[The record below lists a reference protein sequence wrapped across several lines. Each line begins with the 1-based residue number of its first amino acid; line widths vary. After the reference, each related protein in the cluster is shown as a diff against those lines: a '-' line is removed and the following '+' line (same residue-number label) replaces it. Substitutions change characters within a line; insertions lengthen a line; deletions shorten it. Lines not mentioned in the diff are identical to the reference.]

1 MKKNT
6 FFLTAIF
13 LLLQTLWAKDNLDIL
28 KKTIPLDGEKKLEVK
43 ISFGAGTLYLHP
55 GKPGDLFKGE
65 LKFADKEPF
74 LDYSINGETGILE
87 ISTSGFNSKDKEDKT
102 YNFKNFDDMK
112 KNSWHLYF
120 SPEIPIKFVIENGAA
135 SNRFEFG
142 SLKISDLKIST
153 GASETI
159 INFAE
164 PNPIVMNHFTIESG
178 VSEIKGKN
186 LLNANFNKFR
196 FEGGVGDYDFYFT
209 GKLQRSPRIDIE
221 IGVASA
227 SLYLNPDTPFK
238 ARISSSLLSSVAI
251 DNAVEEEDDYWV
263 SDNYS
268 RKKDFLNISA
278 DVGIG
283 GFEIQVRN

>member
-6 FFLTAIF
+6 IFLTTVF
-13 LLLQTLWAKDNLDIL
+13 LLLQTVWAKDNLNVL
-28 KKTIPLDGEKKLEVK
+28 NKTIPLDGEKQLEVK

-55 GKPGDLFKGE
+55 GKPDVLFKGE
-65 LKFADKEPF
+65 LKFTEKEPT

-87 ISTSGFNSKDKEDKT
+87 ISTSGFDSKDKEDKT

-135 SNRFEFG
+135 SNRFDFG

-159 INFAE
+159 INFSE

-186 LLNANFNKFR
+186 LLNANFRKFR

-227 SLYLNPDTPFK
+227 NLYLNSDTPFK
-238 ARISSSLLSSVAI
+238 ARISSSLLSSVDI
-251 DNAVEEEDDYWV
+251 DNAVEEEDDYWI

-268 RKKDFLNISA
+268 RNKNFLNISA

-283 GFEIQVRN
+283 SFEIQVRD

>member
-1 MKKNT
+1 MKKT
-6 FFLTAIF
+6 IIF
-13 LLLQTLWAKDNLDIL
+13 LSAVFLLVQTVWTKDNLNVL
-28 KKTIPLDGEKKLEVK
+28 KKTIPLDGEQQLEVK

-55 GKPGDLFKGE
+55 GKPGVLFKGE
-65 LKFADKEPF
+65 LKFTDKEPV
-74 LDYSINGETGILE
+74 LNYSINGETGILE
-87 ISTSGFNSKDKEDKT
+87 ISTSGFDSKDKEDKT

-120 SPEIPIKFVIENGAA
+120 SPDIPIKFVIENGAA
-135 SNRFEFG
+135 SNRFDFG

-159 INFAE
+159 IDFSE
-164 PNPIVMNHFTIESG
+164 PNPIEMNRFTIESG

-186 LLNANFNKFR
+186 LLNANFKKFH

-209 GKLQRSPRIDIE
+209 GKLQNNPRVDLE

-227 SLYLNPDTPFK
+227 NLYLDSVTPFK
-238 ARISSSLLSSVAI
+238 ARISSSLLSSVDI

-268 RKKDFLNISA
+268 RNKNFLNISA

-283 GFEIQVRN
+283 SFEIQVRN